1 METLSIIFIVV
12 SVILLIFLIV
22 FMTSN
27 DARESFG
34 VKCPACPKPKEC
46 PKPEE
51 CPKPKECLGGDSL
64 TIGIK
69 YKEFDNQFL
78 NSSLKT
84 LTKYIDA
91 GVAESCTNYIKE
103 KFPAGS
109 TCPDLDAYI
118 ERMSNRNRVIAE
130 KGKPDGDNMAFKQ
143 GIPKPALDLLKE
155 LAPEMKRLY
164 CKADGTMDNEAVDR
178 TVDDVIKMFC
188 NK

>member
-27 DARESFG
+27 AARESFG
-34 VKCPACPKPKEC
+34 VKCPTCPKPKVC
-46 PKPEE
+46 PE
-51 CPKPKECLGGDSL
+51 PKECPGGDSL
-64 TIGIK
+64 TIGVK
-69 YKEFDNQFL
+69 YKELDNKFL

-91 GVAESCTNYIKE
+91 GVAEACKTYKTE
-103 KFPAGS
+103 KFPAGGKCS
-109 TCPDLDAYI
+109 DLDVYI
-118 ERMSNRNRVIAE
+118 AQMEGTLDGA
-130 KGKPDGDNMAFKQ
+130 GKPPEEGLQ
-143 GIPKPALDLLKE
+143 IRTGVPKPAIDLLKE
-155 LAPEMKRLY
+155 LAPEMKKVF
-164 CKADGTMDNEAVDR
+164 CKADGTIDNEAVDK